1 MIRIPSL
8 EFTLGIYSA
17 ADEAHNGQPKVN
29 VLKDI
34 RLKNGF
40 FRPLFPGAFEIMRN

>member
-1 MIRIPSL
+1 MIRMVSL

-17 ADEAHNGQPKVN
+17 ANEVHNGQPKVN

-34 RLKNGF
+34 RSKNGF
-40 FRPLFPGAFEIMRN
+40 FRPLFPSAFEIMRN